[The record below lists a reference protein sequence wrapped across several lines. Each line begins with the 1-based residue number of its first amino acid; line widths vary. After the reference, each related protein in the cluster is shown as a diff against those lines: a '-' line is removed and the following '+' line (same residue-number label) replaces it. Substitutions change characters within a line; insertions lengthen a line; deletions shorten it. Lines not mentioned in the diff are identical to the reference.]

1 MKSLFEENRA
11 VVILQ
16 YLHNH
21 TAVRIGALAAKLSVS
36 ERTVR
41 NDIKQLNRDL
51 ASCAAIEGEKGR
63 YDLRIFD
70 MDRFNEL
77 YSSLTK
83 TDEFMNSGR
92 NRMNYI
98 FASLM
103 RSDEAI
109 LTDELAYEMN
119 IGRTTIV
126 SDLKKLREE
135 IREYNLSILGKT
147 SKGLTLEGE
156 ELDIRTY
163 VMETM
168 FEDVYRDYPLDKE
181 IQDIIRHTLKAHSF
195 EKNVRENYVR
205 FVTLM
210 LDRLLTG
217 HGLGKLS
224 AKYYNLTMRSS
235 FEVVDTLLDQ
245 LGLILHTDIP
255 IEEKIYTFLPIAG
268 MRTPGDINELQMIS
282 LDDSIRPLI
291 QKVFYRIRQE
301 LNIKIVTDRFE
312 DEFLYHMMFMLNRI
326 RFHVKI
332 ENPLYEELITKY
344 PLAYQM
350 AVIASM
356 VISEEY
362 GFTVP
367 DSEKG
372 YLTAYFGI
380 FLSENGI
387 EEEKPFRIAVVCE
400 GGKVTAQLIEVQLKK
415 VLDSK
420 AELTLYYNEAFDR
433 EELES
438 YDIILTTYK
447 LPYECSRPTIRIREV
462 FNEREL
468 YHKIEKAKYWDQ
480 VDVPVI
486 DNNWFVINGLLDESR
501 FFLFQGDESYEEA
514 VSMMAD
520 SLAEQGYVDDD
531 FFLRLKE
538 REKKGTM
545 VFDKAIAL
553 PHTVHYAGDK
563 LVMAIGV
570 CETGVKHQDHDIPI
584 IILLGFPEESGMDD
598 QLLIRI
604 YDEIITIAQDE
615 ALMKKIAKAKTFT
628 DLLRVLYRQPGE

>member
-1 MKSLFEENRA
+1 MKSLFEDNRA
-11 VVILQ
+11 VMILQ
-16 YLHNH
+16 YFHNH
-21 TAVRIGALAAKLSVS
+21 TGVRINTLATKLSVS

-41 NDIKQLNRDL
+41 NDIKQLNKEI
-51 ASCAAIEGEKGR
+51 ASCAAIEGTKGR
-63 YDLRIFD
+63 YDLRVFD
-70 MDRFNEL
+70 MDRFREL
-77 YSSLTK
+77 YSVLTQ

-92 NRMNYI
+92 NRRNYI

-135 IREYNLSILGKT
+135 IRDYDLSILGKT

-156 ELDIRTY
+156 EIDIRTF
-163 VMETM
+163 VMENM
-168 FEDVYRDYPLDKE
+168 FEEVYRDYPLDKE

-195 EKNVRENYVR
+195 EKKVRENFVR

-224 AKYYNLTMRSS
+224 AKYYNLTMRPS

-245 LGLILHTDIP
+245 VGLILHTDIP
-255 IEEKIYTFLPIAG
+255 LEEKIYTFLPIAG
-268 MRTPGDINELQMIS
+268 MRTPADINELQMIS
-282 LDDSIRPLI
+282 LDSSIRTLV
-291 QKVFYRIRQE
+291 QKIFFRIRQE
-301 LNIKIVTDRFE
+301 LNIKMETDRFE

-332 ENPLYEELITKY
+332 ENPLYEELVTKY

-350 AVIASM
+350 AVIASS
-356 VISEEY
+356 VINEEY
-362 GFTVP
+362 DFRVP

-387 EEEKPFRIAVVCE
+387 EEEKPFRVAVVCE
-400 GGKVTAQLIEVQLKK
+400 GGRVTAQLIEVQLRK

-420 AELTLYYNEAFDR
+420 AELTLYYNEDFDQ
-433 EELES
+433 EDLEAH
-438 YDIILTTYK
+438 DIVLTTYS
-447 LPYECSRPTIRIREV
+447 LPYECSRPTIRIREI

-468 YHKIEKAKYWDQ
+468 FHKIEKAKYWDQ

-486 DNNWFVINGLLDESR
+486 DNNWFVINGLLDENR
-501 FFLFQGDESYEEA
+501 FFLFKGEESYDDA
-514 VSMMAD
+514 VALMAD
-520 SLAEQGYVDDD
+520 SLADQGYVDDG
-531 FFLRLKE
+531 FLLRLKE

-545 VFDKAIAL
+545 VFDRSIAL

-584 IILLGFPEESGMDD
+584 IILLGFPEETGMDD

-615 ALMKKIAKAKTFT
+615 ELMKKIAKAKTFT

>member
-1 MKSLFEENRA
+1 MKSFFEDNRA
-11 VVILQ
+11 VMILQ
-16 YLHNH
+16 YFHNH
-21 TAVRIGALAAKLSVS
+21 TGVRINTLATKFSVS

-41 NDIKQLNRDL
+41 NDIKQLNKEI
-51 ASCAAIEGEKGR
+51 ASCAAIEGTKGR
-63 YDLRIFD
+63 YDLRVFD
-70 MDRFNEL
+70 MDRFNKL
-77 YSSLTK
+77 YSVLTK

-92 NRMNYI
+92 NRRNYI

-135 IREYNLSILGKT
+135 IREYDLSILGKT

-156 ELDIRTY
+156 EIDIRTF
-163 VMETM
+163 VMENM

-181 IQDIIRHTLKAHSF
+181 IQVVIRHTLKAHFF
-195 EKNVRENYVR
+195 EKHVIENYIR

-210 LDRLLTG
+210 LDRLLNG

-224 AKYYNLTMRSS
+224 AKYYNLTMRPS

-245 LGLILHTDIP
+245 IGLILHTSIP
-255 IEEKIYTFLPIAG
+255 LEEKIYTFLPIIG
-268 MRTPGDINELQMIS
+268 MRTPADINELQTIS
-282 LDDSIRPLI
+282 LDSSIRPLI
-291 QKVFYRIRQE
+291 QNIFSRIRHE

-312 DEFLYHMMFMLNRI
+312 DEFLYHIMFMLNRI

-332 ENPLYEELITKY
+332 DNPLYEELIVKY

-350 AVIASM
+350 AIIASS

-362 GFTVP
+362 GFMVP
-367 DSEKG
+367 ESEKG

-420 AELTLYYNEAFDR
+420 AVLTLYYNEDFDR
-433 EELES
+433 EDLEAQ
-438 YDIILTTYK
+438 DIILTTYS
-447 LPYECSRPTIRIREV
+447 LPYECSRPTIRIREI
-462 FNEREL
+462 FNEKEL
-468 YHKIEKAKYWDQ
+468 FHKIEKAKYWDQ

-501 FFLFQGDESYEEA
+501 FFLFRGDESYDEA
-514 VSMMAD
+514 LALMAD
-520 SLAEQGYVDDD
+520 NLADQGYVDDG
-531 FFLRLKE
+531 FLLRLKE
-538 REKKGTM
+538 REEKGTM
-545 VFDKAIAL
+545 VFDRSIAI

-570 CETGVKHQDHDIPI
+570 CETGVRHEDQDIPI
-584 IILLGFPEESGMDD
+584 IILLGFPEETGKND

-615 ALMKKIAKAKTFT
+615 DLMKKIAKAKTFN
-628 DLLRVLYRQPGE
+628 DLLRVLYKQPGE